1 MSVQCT
7 LSEAQVQEAF
17 LAAPPLINQQ
27 IIDLSLKHPSWLRDL
42 PEVEEWPRG
51 NGTLMEQ
58 LIFRSALPQI
68 ERGFDKWKKLSNNT
82 GCSPC
87 SGPDCAYN
95 WTQLGG
101 HGFERKITELM
112 RREFRSPAYCI
123 SEIQTTA
130 HFRDVFAK
138 IVESLYAQID
148 FIKEQNIALNA
159 LTGLAKKYVVD
170 SGGIKPNTQN
180 PYVYRNIGSAR
191 LSQLNIGIL
200 EFFYEQM
207 RRMPDAIPYDV
218 VDGSPIFALEASA
231 QLLSHLYRDDSELR
245 QDVRFSGLANAN
257 LLKYNFMTT
266 IRGMFIPAPMLYPRR
281 FNIVSGEPIE
291 VLPFIND
298 IPAEVGTYTGI
309 NGAYETATHEEVTIH
324 GKYPFKVFYMPTEQ
338 TLGQNT
344 SFGPEFSW
352 FNNWLWVNPLTNQ
365 DPFRRVGYFATSA
378 QFGISQQFSDAIY
391 GILVERPSVA
401 SVATFFPTPAC
412 PPTPVDCDNEVPAV
426 GCPCP
431 LILDYSQ
438 NPVDLTHFFLN
449 LAAPLP
455 SDTVEDDTIQFGLD
469 TGGYIVGT
477 VVAISAD
484 FKSVEVTFPAGTTLG
499 TCDRFTTIFCD
510 NTLGCSSAIAAYVPN
525 CADATRVDL
534 TLENPIK
541 ADTAADVVT
550 LYYGNGTTQSGT
562 VVTANMLTNV
572 WVVDIGG
579 TNFCDQ
585 VGGIISICVPPGT
598 DATCP
603 ACGAGPTITQ
613 CS

>member
-1 MSVQCT
+1 MAVQCT
-7 LSEAQVQEAF
+7 LTEAQVQEAF

-82 GCSPC
+82 GCNPC
-87 SGPDCAYN
+87 EGPDCSYN
-95 WTQLGG
+95 WTQFGG
-101 HGFERKITELM
+101 HAFERKITELM
-112 RREFRSPAYCI
+112 RREFRSPSYCI

-148 FIKEQNIALNA
+148 FFKEQNIALNA
-159 LTGLAKKYVVD
+159 LTGIAKKYVVD

-180 PYVYRNIGSAR
+180 PYVYRNIGTAR
-191 LSQLNIGIL
+191 LSALNLGML

-218 VDGSPIFALEASA
+218 IDGSPIYALEASA
-231 QLLSHLYRDDSELR
+231 QLLSHLYRDDPDLR

-257 LLKYNFMTT
+257 LMKYNFMTS

-281 FNIVSGEPIE
+281 FNIVAGEPLE
-291 VLPFIND
+291 VLPFLNN
-298 IPAEVGTYTGI
+298 IPAEIGSYTGI
-309 NGAYETATHEEVTIH
+309 NGAYEAATHEEITIH
-324 GKYPFKVFYMPTEQ
+324 GKHPFKIFFMPTEQ
-338 TLGQNT
+338 TLGANT

-352 FNNWLWVNPLTNQ
+352 FNNWLWINPLTNQ

-378 QFGISQQFSDAIY
+378 QFGISQQFSDAIFA
-391 GILVERPSVA
+391 ILVERPSIA
-401 SVATFFPTPAC
+401 SVATFFPNPVC
-412 PPTPVDCDNEVPAV
+412 PPVAVDCDNEVPDV

-431 LILDYSQ
+431 LILDYSV
-438 NPVDLTHFFLN
+438 NPIDGTRFFLN

-455 SDTVEDDTIQFGLD
+455 SDTIATDLVQFGLD

-477 VVAISAD
+477 VVALSAD
-484 FKSVEVTFPAGTTLG
+484 FKSVEVTFPVGTDLGICDHFTTL
-499 TCDRFTTIFCD
+499 FCD
-510 NTLGCSSAIAAYVPN
+510 NTLGCSSAVIAYAQN

-534 TLENPIK
+534 TLANPIK
-541 ADTAADVVT
+541 AVTATNVVT
-550 LYYGNGTTQSGT
+550 LYYGNGTTQSAT
-562 VVTANMLTNV
+562 VVTANMVTNV
-572 WVVDIGG
+572 WVVDIGA

-585 VGGIISICVPPGT
+585 VGGIISICVPTTT
-598 DATCP
+598 DATCGS
-603 ACGAGPTITQ
+603 CDVGPTITQ